1 VGSGRV
7 PVADPAD
14 ILGVFTRDAPAHPYG
29 IADVAQLW
37 ERSRW
42 WRAGDAVV
50 GLMDLPGS
58 DVPVLYAVSADAA
71 EATLDLL
78 RELEPQLPSAVM
90 ATGPVGLAAALAPDF
105 AATFA
110 RAYVKLHLADAERLP
125 PPDPL
130 TRVLTRRDLPALEAL
145 YATDPVAG
153 DFFHA
158 ALLDTGLYLGRWD
171 GAELVATSG
180 IHVLD
185 EQHGVAAIGNVAT
198 HPAHRRRGLGR
209 AVTATLCHHLLRRVP
224 VVGLN
229 VRQENVAA
237 RRLYLGMGFRIVL
250 PYEEAKLIRRNGAAS
265 AMMGEGGERAAATH
279 LRDGRTK

>member
-1 VGSGRV
+1 VGSGPV
-7 PVADPAD
+7 PVADPVD
-14 ILGVFTRDAPAHPYG
+14 ILDVFTRDAPVHPYG

-37 ERSRW
+37 ARSRW

-58 DVPVLYAVSADAA
+58 AVPVLYAVSAGAA
-71 EATLDLL
+71 DATLALL
-78 RELEPQLPSAVM
+78 RDLQPHLPSPLM
-90 ATGPVGLAAALAPDF
+90 ATGPVGMAAALAPAF
-105 AATFA
+105 APTFA
-110 RAYVKLHLADAERLP
+110 RAYVKLHLADAAHLP
-125 PPDPL
+125 PSDPE

-158 ALLDTGLYLGRWD
+158 ALLDTGLYLGRWHD
-171 GAELVATSG
+171 ALLVATAG

-237 RRLYLGMGFRIVL
+237 RRLYLGMGFRTVL
-250 PYEEAKLIRRNGAAS
+250 PYEEAQLIRRNGAAS
-265 AMMGEGGERAAATH
+265 AMMEGGGERAAATH
-279 LRDGRTK
+279 LRDGRMR